1 MIHCNHNTIHDMLCT
16 KLYYILITRFYN
28 ASCQQHVH
36 VHVIREAHKEHALIS
51 YNGADATSSI
61 LEVHEDPPLAYRRS
75 MQLLLLPSR
84 SSMQLIPLLSRRSI
98 HPSFFP
104 LGRSRSWTIAWNK
117 RLSYKAW
124 VVQHDKSH
132 LKVMQQAQPSRHV
145 VIVAITQSGRYFSLT
160 LII

>member
-1 MIHCNHNTIHDMLCT
+1 MQVVSNMYMYMWYERTT
-16 KLYYILITRFYN
+16 KNMHSFHTMVQTLPLP
-28 ASCQQHVH
+28 SW
-36 VHVIREAHKEHALIS
+36 
-51 YNGADATSSI
+51 
-61 LEVHEDPPLAYRRS
+61 EVHEDPPLAYRRS

-124 VVQHDKSH
+124 LVQHDKSH